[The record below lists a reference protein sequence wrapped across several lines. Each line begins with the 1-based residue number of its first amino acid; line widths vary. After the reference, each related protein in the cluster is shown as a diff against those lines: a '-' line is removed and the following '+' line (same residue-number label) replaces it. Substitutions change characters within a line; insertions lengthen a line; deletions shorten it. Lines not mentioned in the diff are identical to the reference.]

1 MTRFAEWLWRLSL
14 LAAVLWV
21 GWELHQFHLD
31 FLAPAD
37 DGSTVSAA
45 SDPDP
50 ESLDDLRSEVAT
62 LNDKLNALAAV
73 VATRLR

>member
-31 FLAPAD
+31 FLEPAD

-45 SDPDP
+45 ADPDRA
-50 ESLDDLRSEVAT
+50 SLDEIRSDVAT
-62 LNDKLNALAAV
+62 LNDKLDALAAA
-73 VATRLR
+73 VAPRLR

>member
-21 GWELHQFHLD
+21 GWEVRQFHLD
-31 FLAPAD
+31 YLEPVD

-45 SDPDP
+45 ADDSQAT
-50 ESLDDLRSEVAT
+50 LDDLRAEVAT
-62 LNDKLNALAAV
+62 LNDKLDAIALALAP
-73 VATRLR
+73 RLR